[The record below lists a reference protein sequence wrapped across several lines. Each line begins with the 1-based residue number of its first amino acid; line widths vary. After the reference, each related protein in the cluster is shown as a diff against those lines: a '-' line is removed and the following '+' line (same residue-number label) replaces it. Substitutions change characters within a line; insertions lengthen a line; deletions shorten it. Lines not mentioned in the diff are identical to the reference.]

1 MLPAELLVA
10 KTFRGQIRPVY
21 VRPAPELLEL
31 AESLIEIYRRGTG
44 KKRHQIYS
52 ELKDLEYGPFNFR
65 LIRGLAALLDRR
77 STFAVDSPIDPY
89 QLRRAAFSRSQGFV
103 LSEGEKGRIIGE
115 ISEELKICPEE
126 VEKYLWSDLEDEQV
140 MSGFEPIAAEELLAA
155 YNLSLT
161 QTLLFRSTVL
171 EFRVRENWKRIFRR
185 IKRLG
190 LMYSINRDQGGYT
203 VSVEGPISIIK
214 LTERYGTNV
223 AKLLPEIVAGG
234 EWSVRA
240 QIVSR
245 WRDDRRLLNFELGS
259 SEGVLLPMRA
269 MDPEAL
275 YDSSLEEDFA
285 RRFASLSTRW
295 SLLREPELLPVG
307 ATIMI
312 PDFAF
317 VLGGKRIYMEIVG
330 FWTPD
335 YLAKKINKLQMV
347 RGVEMIIAV
356 DESLGITK
364 KIPGDVI
371 PFEKEVPLKPI
382 LERLEAAEKAH
393 LKFEMEQAAKLQIKV
408 EGECAELEELAAS
421 SGISKEALRRTL
433 LERPVAGFVLIGD
446 CLIKKEKLGALE
458 KLIAGERFLSALT
471 SKLEAEG
478 IKDPYPLL
486 NYFGYQVKWRGL
498 NYESAEIVKQADSK

>member
-1 MLPAELLVA
+1 VLPAELLVA

-21 VRPAPELLEL
+21 VRPAPELLGL

-52 ELKDLEYGPFNFR
+52 ELKGLEYGPFNFR
-65 LIRGLAALLDRR
+65 LIRGLATLLDRR

-89 QLRRAAFSRSQGFV
+89 QLRKAAFSRSQGFV

-115 ISEELKICPEE
+115 ISEELKIRPEE

-140 MSGFEPIAAEELLAA
+140 MRGFEPVVAEELLAA

-171 EFRVRENWKRIFRR
+171 EFRVRENWKRIFRG

-190 LMYSINRDQGGYT
+190 LMYYLNRDQGGYT

-214 LTERYGTNV
+214 LTERYGTNL
-223 AKLLPEIVAGG
+223 AKLLPEIMVRG
-234 EWSVRA
+234 EWWVRA

-245 WRDDRRLLNFELGS
+245 WRGDRRLLTFELTS
-259 SEGVLLPMRA
+259 SEGVLLPERPMEPR
-269 MDPEAL
+269 EV
-275 YDSSLEEDFA
+275 YDSSLEENFA
-285 RRFASLSTRW
+285 KRFNSLGTRW
-295 SLLREPELLPVG
+295 KLLREPEPIPTG
-307 ATIMI
+307 ATVMI

-317 VLGGKRIYMEIVG
+317 VLGKRRIFMEVVG

-335 YLAKKINKLQMV
+335 YLEKKLNKLQAV
-347 RGVEMIIAV
+347 RDVEMIIAV
-356 DESLGITK
+356 DASLGISK
-364 KIPGDVI
+364 KVPGKVI
-371 PFEKEVPLKPI
+371 LFERGVPLKPV
-382 LERLEAAEKAH
+382 LEVLESAERAH
-393 LKFEMEQAAKLQIKV
+393 LTSEIEQAAKMEIKV
-408 EGECAELEELAAS
+408 EGECVGLDELALAS
-421 SGISKEALRRTL
+421 GVSKEAIRRRIA
-433 LERPVAGFVLIGD
+433 ERPVEGFILIGD
-446 CLIKKEKLGALE
+446 CLIKRERLGALE
-458 KLIAGERFLSALT
+458 KVIAGEQLLSALMP
-471 SKLEAEG
+471 KLEAEG

-498 NYESAEIVKQADSK
+498 SLDSAEIVKQAD